1 MEYDLNKIVEKMVYD
16 YVGNLLPIIETGR
29 VRFTADDIAE
39 RYGIHRDTARHMM
52 NRGDFGEVIN
62 VTGRNKVVTL
72 EGLLKYE
79 EHHKGFISGLP
90 QSRKTYKKAKKAE
103 PMKI

>member
-16 YVGNLLPIIETGR
+16 YLSGLLPLIEAQK
-29 VRFTADDIAE
+29 VRFTPDDIAE
-39 RYGIHRDTARHMM
+39 RYGVHRDTARHMM

-62 VTGRNKVVTL
+62 VTERNKVVTL

-79 EHHKGFISGLP
+79 ERRKGFVSGLP
-90 QSRKTYKKAKKAE
+90 QPKAQRTRGKPQA
-103 PMKI
+103 PGRI

>member
-16 YVGNLLPIIETGR
+16 CVGNLLPIIESGK
-29 VRFTADDIAE
+29 VRFTADDVAE
-39 RYGIHRDTARHMM
+39 RYGVHRDTARHMM

-62 VTGRNKVVTL
+62 ITERNKVVTL
-72 EGLLKYE
+72 EGLLEYE
-79 EHHKGFISGLP
+79 AKHKGFISGLP
-90 QSRKTYKKAKKAE
+90 QQRKAYKKSKKAE